1 MSIKNAIVGS
11 MIGVGFTS
19 LGCTTILT
27 LLKRY
32 NRDKENEEGE
42 TLTLSRRAV
51 PVLFEQF
58 SNVLIV
64 TSGLLGFYYGYK
76 RKSNIKL
83 LKN

>member
-11 MIGVGFTS
+11 MLGVGFTG
-19 LGCTTILT
+19 LGCSTILT

-32 NRDKENEEGE
+32 NRDKENDEGY
-42 TLTLSRRAV
+42 TLTLSRRAI

-58 SNVLIV
+58 SNVLII
-64 TSGLLGFYYGYK
+64 TSGLLGFYYGYN